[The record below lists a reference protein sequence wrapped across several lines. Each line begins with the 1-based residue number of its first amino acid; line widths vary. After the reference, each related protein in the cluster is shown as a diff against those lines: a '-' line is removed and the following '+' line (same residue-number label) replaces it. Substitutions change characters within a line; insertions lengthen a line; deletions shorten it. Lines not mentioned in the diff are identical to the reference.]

1 MYVAED
7 VTHRVRVTHGS
18 IIIPADFLKEEMDVM
33 LGVEEIQR
41 ITLIS
46 DIEAIA
52 GVGATA
58 RPSLGP
64 GVYPRSSITQT
75 VYVGLDIHT
84 SKTGRIVL
92 PREVDEGLLDLLSL
106 SEEIEEK
113 TGAKN
118 YDLEMKFM
126 DGTFKQYGVLGE
138 DGKSQHGI
146 TQGG

>member
-1 MYVAED
+1 MAED
-7 VTHRVRVTHGS
+7 VTNRVRVTCGS
-18 IIIPADFLKEEMDVM
+18 IIIPADFLKVEMDVI

-41 ITLIS
+41 ITPIS

-84 SKTGRIVL
+84 SKTGRVVL
-92 PREVDEGLLDLLSL
+92 PREVDEGLIDLLSL

-113 TGAKN
+113 TGLVVSHLDDFSGR
-118 YDLEMKFM
+118 YYF
-126 DGTFKQYGVLGE
+126 
-138 DGKSQHGI
+138 
-146 TQGG
+146 TQGTLVISFAALLAMIFGG

>member
-1 MYVAED
+1 MIED
-7 VTHRVRVTHGS
+7 VTNRVRVTCGS
-18 IIIPADFLKEEMDVM
+18 IIIPADFLKVEMDVI

-84 SKTGRIVL
+84 SKTGRVVL

-113 TGAKN
+113 TGLVVSHLDDFSGR
-118 YDLEMKFM
+118 YYF
-126 DGTFKQYGVLGE
+126 
-138 DGKSQHGI
+138 
-146 TQGG
+146 TQGTLIISFAAFLALIFGG

>member
-1 MYVAED
+1 MIED
-7 VTHRVRVTHGS
+7 VTNRVRVTCGS
-18 IIIPADFLKEEMDVM
+18 IIIPADFLKVEMDVI

-84 SKTGRIVL
+84 SKTGRVVL
-92 PREVDEGLLDLLSL
+92 PREVDEGLIDLLSL

-113 TGAKN
+113 TGLVVSHLDDFSGR
-118 YDLEMKFM
+118 YYF
-126 DGTFKQYGVLGE
+126 
-138 DGKSQHGI
+138 
-146 TQGG
+146 TQGTLIISFAALLAMIFGG